1 MASWTLS
8 HDIVKSR
15 YLDVDLEFSSLWETL
30 ERGSK
35 GAQATRHPVVSGV
48 TPSNLRLNRW
58 GTIFS
63 LRDRQTRH
71 HFSRK
76 PNSGGWWELIYY
88 EYCIYICIC
97 IHRQFVIFLWQ
108 KCLIWRRFPKS
119 LAKRFSFFHIF
130 LLRRQDGGNL
140 VFHLLWN
147 WIVYQVWQI
156 LDLI

>member
-1 MASWTLS
+1 MASWTLR

-76 PNSGGWWELIYY
+76 PNLGGWWEPIFY
-88 EYCIYICIC
+88 EYCIC
-97 IHRQFVIFLWQ
+97 IHWQFVIFQ
-108 KCLIWRRFPKS
+108 KCLIWRRLQIDFH
-119 LAKRFSFFHIF
+119 SFTYFC
-130 LLRRQDGGNL
+130 DGGKM
-140 VFHLLWN
+140 VEIWFF
-147 WIVYQVWQI
+147 ICFEI
-156 LDLI
+156 ESFIRFDRSSI